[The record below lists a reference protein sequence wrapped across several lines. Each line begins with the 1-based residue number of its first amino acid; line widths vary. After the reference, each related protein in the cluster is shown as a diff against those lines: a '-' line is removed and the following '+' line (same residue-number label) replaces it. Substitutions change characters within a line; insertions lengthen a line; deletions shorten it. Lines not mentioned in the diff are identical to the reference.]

1 MELTE
6 RHHACIAAL
15 YYSELEDREI
25 ENRRDIFVFATRMY
39 GEGRGRRMALRAMR
53 DGQPLSF
60 SSYKRY
66 GEWRNTET
74 VKKEMG
80 GNISEEK
87 GFDPDYVTEIFVCPW
102 AKQFADMGMKE
113 CGSVYCSEI
122 DRSIVRGFSPFLK
135 FETLQS
141 LNERDRCI
149 QVMYDAHF
157 IKGEIPMG
165 DDRYRRDFSYHCAH
179 IYYTFRKTIV
189 SVLGKT
195 GEEIADSVKERFI
208 GLYGEELFKMIR
220 VYENEDFEVI

>member
-15 YYSELEDREI
+15 YYSELENREI

-87 GFDPDYVTEIFVCPW
+87 GFAPGDIRMPVGKAVC
-102 AKQFADMGMKE
+102 
-113 CGSVYCSEI
+113 
-122 DRSIVRGFSPFLK
+122 
-135 FETLQS
+135 
-141 LNERDRCI
+141 
-149 QVMYDAHF
+149 
-157 IKGEIPMG
+157 
-165 DDRYRRDFSYHCAH
+165 
-179 IYYTFRKTIV
+179 
-189 SVLGKT
+189 
-195 GEEIADSVKERFI
+195 
-208 GLYGEELFKMIR
+208 
-220 VYENEDFEVI
+220 